1 MEIKEMIEKF
11 KPLDTCCIS
20 DAADRLGIACGLY
33 RIKPVV
39 NGKKICGQ
47 AFTVHYVPCGEVK
60 GTVGDFLDDVEP
72 GQVVVLDNAGR
83 DYCTVWGDLMSI
95 SASKRGIEGTVIDG
109 VCRDVPIIYSLEYPI
124 YTKGTYMVTGKDRV
138 QVDYVNIPVSV
149 SGIQIKPL
157 DIIFGDDT
165 GVVAIPL
172 ERAEEV
178 LKVAFEIE
186 EKEKLIAAGLNE
198 GKGLKDARASVNYHS
213 LQTRKKN

>member
-1 MEIKEMIEKF
+1 
-11 KPLDTCCIS
+11 
-20 DAADRLGIACGLY
+20 
-33 RIKPVV
+33 
-39 NGKKICGQ
+39 
-47 AFTVHYVPCGEVK
+47 
-60 GTVGDFLDDVEP
+60 
-72 GQVVVLDNAGR
+72 
-83 DYCTVWGDLMSI
+83 MSI